1 MNIIKE
7 NNASVFM
14 FLNAV
19 LWGSSYIWSKILL
32 GCLPYFTIL
41 FAYFLGGLILVTAIF
56 FRKIRR
62 IDLKTVA
69 AGFGIGLLSV
79 ISNIFCM
86 LALSSTSSSNTA
98 FIVQLSVVLIPLI
111 MAAAERKLPG
121 KREIISALTAVS
133 GVLLLTCDFGSLSFN
148 IGDLFALGNAIFF
161 SLYLASLKLF
171 AGRTDPAQFTFM
183 QHVTGTLAFFG
194 LAAFYDRK
202 LPDFEGLGIVPA
214 AVLILSILISVTTI
228 LVQSSAIKFIRPEK
242 VTVIYTMEPVAAA
255 VFAYA
260 LLGERLDGIGA
271 FAGCLLI
278 LAAILFSTYKKHSTQ
293 LLKNKVE
300 YKYWQISANAT
311 RKDAMEQA
319 NNNFR

>member
-14 FLNAV
+14 LLNAV

-41 FAYFLGGLILVTAIF
+41 FAYFLGGLILLTVIF
-56 FRKIRR
+56 FRKIRK
-62 IDLKTVA
+62 INLKTVVI
-69 AGFGIGLLSV
+69 GFEIGLLSV
-79 ISNIFCM
+79 LSNIFCM
-86 LALSSTSSSNTA
+86 LALSGTSSSNTA
-98 FIVQLSVVLIPLI
+98 FIVQLSVVLTPLI

-121 KREIISALTAVS
+121 KRGTVCALTAVS
-133 GVLLLTCDFGSLSFN
+133 GVLLLTCDFSSLSFN
-148 IGDLFALGNAIFF
+148 IGDLFALGNAFFF

-171 AGRTDPAQFTFM
+171 ASRTDPAQFTFM
-183 QHVTGTLAFFG
+183 QHITGALAFFG
-194 LAAFYDRK
+194 LAAFYDGK
-202 LPDFEGLGIVPA
+202 LPHFTVLGIVPV

-242 VTVIYTMEPVAAA
+242 ATVIYTMEPVATA

-260 LLGERLDGIGA
+260 LLGERLDGIRA
-271 FAGCLLI
+271 FTGCLLI
-278 LAAILFSTYKKHSTQ
+278 LAAILFSTYKKRSTQ

-300 YKYWQISANAT
+300 YKYWQIPVNAT
-311 RKDAMEQA
+311 KKDA
-319 NNNFR
+319 